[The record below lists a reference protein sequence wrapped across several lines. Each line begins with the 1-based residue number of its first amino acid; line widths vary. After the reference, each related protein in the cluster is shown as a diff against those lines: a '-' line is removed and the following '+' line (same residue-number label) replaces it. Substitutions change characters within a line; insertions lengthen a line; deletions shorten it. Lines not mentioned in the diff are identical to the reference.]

1 MKKLFLIA
9 LLCALCGSASATDVT
24 VSTQQ
29 ITQLPFNPTD
39 VGSDQ
44 TYTVSVTSG
53 SAVVTT
59 GTPTFPQNIVGK
71 SGFQVSIGG
80 VQYVVASV
88 ASRSSLTLTT
98 NYGGLTG
105 SAQLTLYKYVFLRV
119 YANRAFQPLGSSEVV
134 QPGGPGTGQFYK
146 EVGVSIIN
154 SGSGN
159 VAWIPEFIL
168 PATTDALIS
177 NQARYSFVFFRAG
190 GSQLGTYDCG
200 VGRTELQLPPNSPAT
215 FAFICNYNSAGGIA
229 PNGQEAYPRSYINE
243 IHPNCTAGQ
252 MDYYSITGQKKSCL
266 TVGSG
271 LQISGGVLSATGGGG
286 GGGIGGSGTLN
297 YVPYFT
303 PNGSSLAATN
313 LIYSTASQLFQF
325 GYSVDIQA
333 GGLSK
338 LTLETDQ
345 IIFQGG
351 VSRANSAIMQAMK
364 ATASQTGPFQRF
376 TDSTGSIKFE
386 VDIDG
391 DVKPRGVNYTWPA
404 VTANGAMLNASGT
417 LSWVPFNS
425 SYFSTS
431 GSIMPKGLAGAIN
444 PKTDHAC
451 VGDDV
456 ADDTTCLTNAITAA
470 VASGG
475 KVIKLDTGTYRT
487 TAKLTIPGGVTI
499 IGDGEDRTI
508 IHGTANDVILD
519 LVAGSGA
526 SAFKGPTIQS
536 LGVRGSSSGASQIGI
551 RADDALYFA
560 HVDVQH
566 VTISSTGSHGL
577 YVGNAFSSTFKE
589 IVSGS
594 SLTGYPFLINSPNM
608 PGNHYEKLYPGDV
621 NTTSFAGFRVRAG
634 DFYCVSCNGI
644 NVSGS
649 NSWWAIIGDKTGT
662 DGAVS
667 NRSAT
672 ITCKNCNVESSK
684 AGGIFL
690 YYNSVPYLENTTFA
704 GDGGSSGTW
713 IALKFEVDN
722 SLFPPYF
729 AKGRLDA
736 SVTFSS
742 SPASFYANSEPIHAN
757 DLPPITVEGNLK
769 IAGGNTITSYRNT
782 SNSRS
787 EKLYRIDANRPLT
800 TITADT
806 THSNPGADNIE
817 ANCALNCTYTMPWPG
832 WFGNEERPIYIR
844 NIGIGTLT
852 VQANAGGSVNG
863 GASYSLAQG
872 ESASFMPNS
881 TTLDYRLMGLGGIG
895 AANRVTYWSDTQK
908 LTSSANLTYN
918 GTTFLIQRSGGN
930 PFLAINDISG
940 AGITTRFGPLASAP
954 DRAIIGTTSNHPFG
968 LYANNVERWTI
979 EAAGHFA
986 PGVTNSYD
994 VGSAS
999 LKARSGYFGTSL
1011 NVGIGSSL
1019 TGQIVFSNSGTAN
1032 TTTLQAGA
1040 PASSITFTLPT
1051 TLPASAGCLQVGST
1065 GVITQT
1071 GSACGGGGGATAWS
1085 AITDPGAALSL
1096 AMAAYTTTFTWN
1108 NATGSSVNLFNLTDT
1123 ASNTGTGYI
1132 FTVGTAASS
1141 AAKPVRITAGG
1152 TANGVE
1158 MTTAGVLQAIGSGG
1172 ILATTGDS
1180 ATAFFSAGQIEA
1192 ARGGTG
1198 IDSSGSTG
1206 VLRVSAGTWT
1216 ANAGISHLASST
1228 SADLRGTLSDE
1239 TGTGAAVFAGGNI
1252 GAATATSLNGL
1263 TITSTTGTLTI
1274 ANGKTLTYNNSVA
1287 LSGTDATTMTFPAT
1301 TTTLAGLGIAQTF
1314 TALQTINP
1322 GTTPADGLLFEIG
1335 ALGGAGTRD
1344 SHNLVFRGRSNNGSA
1359 HLAEWKQFVDVTANA
1374 GTSQFI
1380 IGSSLDGG
1388 SFTNWLT
1395 IADSGDVSLGN
1406 IIGSSATF
1414 GGAVAADTLS
1424 ATTSLAVTGTSTMR
1438 EIDPQTDNT
1447 YDLGTT
1453 SLRWKTLH
1461 VGPGSV
1467 VVHNDAT
1474 NTLKATLGFSGSTAQ
1489 LITDAATPLKI
1500 AVGAGNGIQ
1509 FATGGGVSVNGVTVS
1524 GSSSVFTMAA
1534 SKTFTVNSTM
1544 TLNGTDGTTLTLPG
1558 STTTLAGVSTTQT
1571 WTAIQTY
1578 NPGTTP
1584 QNTILLD
1591 IAALSGADAT
1601 RDSHDITLTG
1611 RSRISSVNHTPQW
1624 KFFNDVTTSAGISQL
1639 TFSHQIDGGGYTP
1652 MVIFKDDGTV
1662 SATAFEGSGSLLTD
1676 LNASELTTGSILH
1689 ARMPLNVKS
1698 VSVCDGTTD
1707 DSSSL
1712 QSLVNTM
1719 VSGDTLSFDG
1729 CRSIKLNTQV
1739 TIGNGSGT
1747 YGGTSSAT
1755 ASTVN
1760 DISIEGHNV
1769 TVVWGG
1775 SSGGPFAV
1783 NGPISRVRIRDISV
1797 NMGGNAGIAFDL
1809 NHPRLSEFENLH
1821 IQTMADW
1828 AVRIR
1833 AYQVWTPGDGANGN
1847 TFTGIWG
1854 SSTTAGAK
1862 GIDVGYTD
1870 TCTSCSTHLDV
1881 AQNSFRNIRMR
1892 FDTGVGTWLASSV
1905 GMRLNFTDAGQC
1917 EDCIFSAAIALSINV
1932 PSGSSGTAY
1941 PAGYQFDT
1949 TSLQGTA
1956 SFTTTGTW
1964 AAIEKI
1970 GFTNYLTADSQ
1981 TIPVDSN
1988 TYGIT
1993 STGIRWGFGAD
2004 AGYISGL
2011 QLEWVSTTQV
2021 KIKAGSAQIQST
2033 GEIVTLPT
2041 DTTIGPS
2048 LGANTWYYC
2057 YLYTSAGTPSVE
2069 CVTTAPAT
2077 AWFGTARSKTSNT
2090 ARRYIGAIR
2099 TNGSSQIY
2107 DFYHNPF
2114 TGFYQWAEVT
2124 TSSPFRVLSSGTAT
2138 TETSVDCSA
2147 VAPAT
2152 ARFAQ
2157 LRMINTETTGGQ
2169 NSFIRSRT
2177 GGANQL
2183 QLRVNSDLITPI
2195 ALTSAQLFYYIYG
2208 GAPTTGGSTFIDVV
2222 GFYDLR

>member
-1 MKKLFLIA
+1 MKKLFLLA
-9 LLCALCGSASATDVT
+9 LLCALCGSVSATDVV
-24 VSTQQ
+24 VSAQQ

-44 TYTVSVTSG
+44 TFAVSVTSG
-53 SAVVTT
+53 SATVTMA
-59 GTPTFPQNIVGK
+59 TPTFPSNIVGK

-80 VQYVVASV
+80 VQYVVSSV

-105 SAQLTLYKYVFLRV
+105 SAQLTLYKFVFLRV
-119 YANRAFQPLGSSEVV
+119 YANRAFQPLGSNEVV
-134 QPGGPGTGQFYK
+134 QPGGPSTGQFYK

-159 VAWIPEFIL
+159 VAYIPEFIL

-177 NQARYSFVFFRAG
+177 NQARYTFVFFRAG

-215 FAFICNYNSAGGIA
+215 FAFICNYNSSGGIA
-229 PNGQEAYPRSYINE
+229 PNGQEAYPKTYINE
-243 IHPNCTAGQ
+243 IHPNCAAGQ

-271 LQISGGVLSATGGGG
+271 LQISGGVLSTTGG

-297 YVPYFT
+297 YVPYFS
-303 PNGSSLAATN
+303 PNGTTLAASN
-313 LIYSTASQLFQF
+313 LVYSTASQLFQF

-345 IIFQGG
+345 VIFNGG
-351 VSRANSAIMQAMK
+351 VSRANNSIMQAMK

-391 DVKPRGVNYTWPA
+391 DVKPRGVNYTWPL
-404 VTANGAMLNASGT
+404 TSTTGAMLNTSGT

-431 GSIMPKGLAGAIN
+431 GSITPKGLAGAIN
-444 PKTDHAC
+444 PKTDHGC

-456 ADDTTCLTNAITAA
+456 ADDTTCLVNAIAA
-470 VASGG
+470 AAASTG
-475 KVIKLDTGTYRT
+475 KTIKLDAGTYRT

-499 IGDGEDRTI
+499 IGDGREKTI
-508 IHGTANDVILD
+508 IHGTANDTILD
-519 LVAGSGA
+519 LVPGTGV
-526 SAFKGPTIQS
+526 FLYRGPTITDMS
-536 LGVRGSSSGASQIGI
+536 VRGSSSGSNQIGI
-551 RADDALYFA
+551 KVDAVPYFEEA
-560 HVDVQH
+560 KIEDVI
-566 VTISSTGSHGL
+566 VRDVGSHGVYFG
-577 YVGNAFSSTFKE
+577 YVFSSTFKR
-589 IVSGS
+589 IYSSAPVS
-594 SLTGYPFLINSPNM
+594 GYPFLFDQLNM
-608 PGNHYEKLYPGDV
+608 PGNTFEGLYAQDV
-621 NTTSFAGFRVRAG
+621 NNSSPAGFRIRSG
-634 DFYCVSCNGI
+634 NITCWGCNGI
-644 NVSGS
+644 NNSGS
-649 NSWWAIIGDKTGT
+649 NSWWAIVGDKTGV
-662 DGAVS
+662 DGAVA
-667 NRSAT
+667 NRSAYLHC
-672 ITCKNCNVESSK
+672 IDCNIESSK
-684 AGGIFL
+684 AGGIL
-690 YYNSVPYLENTTFA
+690 HYYNSRTDLDGLTLFA
-704 GDGGSSGTW
+704 GDASAAGTY
-713 IALKFEVDN
+713 IALKYEVDS

-729 AKGRLDA
+729 QKGHL
-736 SVTFSS
+736 SPSTTFAN
-742 SPASFYANSEPIHAN
+742 SPLSYYANSEVIHAN
-757 DLPPITVEGNLK
+757 DLPPVAIDGAVRQADGA
-769 IAGGNTITSYRNT
+769 IINTYYNT
-782 SNSRS
+782 ALGRS
-787 EKLYRIDANRPLT
+787 EAVYRVDGARPVT
-800 TITADT
+800 TITAST
-806 THSNPGADNIE
+806 VFTNPGATNIE
-817 ANCALNCTYTMPWPG
+817 ASCGSNCTLTLPWPG
-832 WFGNEERPIYIR
+832 WYTTNTDLIHIR
-844 NIGIGTLT
+844 NIGAGTLT
-852 VQANAGGSVNG
+852 INANSGGSING
-863 GASYSLAQG
+863 GASYSLAQF
-872 ESASFMPNS
+872 ESVVFMPHTAS
-881 TTLDYRLMGLGGIG
+881 ADFRLVGVGGSG
-895 AANRVTYWSDTQK
+895 ATNRITYWSDTQK

-930 PFLAINDISG
+930 PFLAINDISA
-940 AGITTRFGPLASAP
+940 AGINTRFGPLAGAP

-968 LYANNVERWTI
+968 LYANNAERWTI
-979 EAAGHFA
+979 GTAGHLT
-986 PGVTNSYD
+986 PGASASYD
-994 VGSAS
+994 LGSAS
-999 LKARSGYFGTSL
+999 LLLRSGYFNTSIL
-1011 NVGIGSSL
+1011 LGNPAAT
-1019 TGQIVFSNSGTAN
+1019 TGQVVFNNSSNTN
-1032 TTTLQAGA
+1032 TTTLQGGA

-1096 AMAAYTTTFTWN
+1096 AMAAYTTTLTY
-1108 NATGSSVNLFNLTDT
+1108 NATTGSSVNLFNLTDT

-1141 AAKPVRITAGG
+1141 AAKPIRIAAGG

-1158 MTTAGVLQAIGSGG
+1158 MTTAGSLQAIGSGG
-1172 ILATTGDS
+1172 IIATTGDS

-1198 IDSSGSTG
+1198 IDTSGSTG
-1206 VLRVSAGTWT
+1206 VLRVSAGTWS

-1263 TITSTTGTLTI
+1263 TITNSTGTFTL
-1274 ANGKTLTYNNSVA
+1274 ANGKTFTVNNSLA

-1301 TTTLAGLGIAQTF
+1301 STTVAGLSIAQTF

-1335 ALGGAGTRD
+1335 ALGGAGARD

-1359 HLAEWKQFVDVTANA
+1359 HVAEWKQFVDVTSNA
-1374 GTSQFI
+1374 GASQLV

-1388 SFTNWLT
+1388 SFSNWLT

-1406 IIGSSATF
+1406 ILGSSATF
-1414 GGAVAADTLS
+1414 GSGVSADTLS

-1453 SLRWKTLH
+1453 ALRWKTLH

-1474 NTLKATLGFSGSTAQ
+1474 NTLKATFGFSGATAQ
-1489 LITDAATPLKI
+1489 IVTDAATPFKI

-1509 FATGGGVSVNGVTVS
+1509 WATGGGVSVNGVTIS
-1524 GSSSVFTMAA
+1524 GSSSTFTVAT
-1534 SKTFTVNSTM
+1534 SKTFTVNNSITLSGTDSTAFTLPSTSTTFAGLGIAQTFTQAQTVNPSTTPGDGWITDINTLGGDGARDSHAL
-1544 TLNGTDGTTLTLPG
+1544 TLNG
-1558 STTTLAGVSTTQT
+1558 
-1571 WTAIQTY
+1571 
-1578 NPGTTP
+1578 
-1584 QNTILLD
+1584 
-1591 IAALSGADAT
+1591 
-1601 RDSHDITLTG
+1601 
-1611 RSRISSVNHTPQW
+1611 RSRNSGVNHLIQW
-1624 KFFNDVTTSAGISQL
+1624 RIYNDVTSNAGLSQL
-1639 TFSHQIDGGGYTP
+1639 SFAQQLDSGGYT
-1652 MVIFKDDGTV
+1652 VRAYLDDSGSIF
-1662 SATAFEGSGSLLTD
+1662 ATGFAGDGSLLSALDADAISQGT
-1676 LNASELTTGSILH
+1676 LSY
-1689 ARMPLNVKS
+1689 ARQPLNILNYNAA
-1698 VSVCDGTTD
+1698 CDGVTND
-1707 DSSSL
+1707 DTAIASL
-1712 QSLVNTM
+1712 FAAAVT
-1719 VSGDTLSFDG
+1719 GDTISFQG
-1729 CRSIKLNTQV
+1729 CKTIKFNTQV
-1739 TIGNGSGT
+1739 GIGNGSGT

-1760 DISIEGHNV
+1760 DLSIEGHNV

-1775 SSGGPFAV
+1775 SSGGPFKV
-1783 NGPISRVRIRDISV
+1783 NGPISRLRIRDISV
-1797 NMGGNAGIAFDL
+1797 NMAGNAGIAFDL

-1821 IQTMADW
+1821 IQTMADY

-1892 FDTGVGTWLASSV
+1892 FDTGVGTWLSGSI

-1917 EDCIFSAAIALSINV
+1917 EDCIFSAATALSINV

-1970 GFTNYLTADSQ
+1970 GFTNYLTADGQ
-1981 TIPVDSN
+1981 TIPTDSN

-2048 LGANTWYYC
+2048 LSTNTWYYC
-2057 YLYTSAGTPSVE
+2057 YLYISSGTPSVE

-2077 AWFGTARSKTSNT
+2077 AWFGNARSKTSNT

-2107 DFYHNPF
+2107 NFFHNPYS
-2114 TGFYQWAEVT
+2114 GYYQWLEDT
-2124 TSSPFRVLSSGTAT
+2124 TASPFRVKSSGTDT
-2138 TETSVDCSA
+2138 TETSVDCTA

-2152 ARFAQ
+2152 ARQIQ
-2157 LRMINTETTGGQ
+2157 LRTINTSTPTG
-2169 NSFIRSRT
+2169 NVLVRASS
-2177 GGANQL
+2177 GGAN
-2183 QLRVNSDLITPI
+2183 
-2195 ALTSAQLFYYIYG
+2195 ALTVRINADLLGPMTVTSGQLFYYLYNVAPS
-2208 GAPTTGGSTFIDVV
+2208 GAFFADVI